1 MNRYGTFKDKAIGWL
16 KANKVLLIQI
26 GAVIAIAVIVAAI
39 MIPQMAVMPSELKAV
54 VARSE
59 QAVSHVGSEIADLAK
74 AITKVS
80 GDLATTEGKVDE
92 LSDTVAEYDDAISGI
107 GTRIDDVE
115 DAMGQ
120 IEASAPEAWL
130 TGVAG
135 NYTLHAKGEPGTYT
149 ANVWLCY
156 SPPIALN
163 ATSYSEAV
171 DAFFGLTDTSAEPY
185 KRYVPTLSQN
195 ATGMWVVTAIH
206 FNVGTFPLEEG
217 KVRTVAALYGGL
229 PEPDWAYV
237 EIYPALKKS

>member
-54 VARSE
+54 AARSE

-74 AITKVS
+74 AITGVS

-92 LSDTVAEYDDAISGI
+92 LSDTVDGYDAAISGI

-135 NYTLHAKGEPGTYT
+135 NYTLHAKGAPGAYT

-171 DAFFGLTDTSAEPY
+171 DEFFDGLDSGV
-185 KRYVPTLSQN
+185 KFYVPTLSQN

-206 FNVGTFPLEEG
+206 FNVGTFTIEEG
-217 KVRTVAALYGGL
+217 KVRTVDVLYGGL
-229 PEPDWAYV
+229 PVPNWAYV